1 MESRS
6 ATSSEND
13 KSAILGKLNATVL
26 KELKPVSLGLALLY
40 LLFTISHYIFLRG
53 QLQLIMTLTAAVTV
67 FLLIIINLA
76 LHKFDIPIS
85 SAHPIGLL
93 IALIVLFNGIL
104 HLYLTDDPLH
114 TTNLALIVL
123 GSGFLFLSTITHL
136 IIAFMTGISWL
147 FVALVSTNRG
157 DWVHFGFFLISSIVL
172 SVIIHVVR
180 RRTRIEAEKIRLS
193 EQKQTEELKQA
204 IIALEESR
212 EKYRDLFENANDLIQ
227 SVNPDGKFEYVNK
240 AWEELLGYTATD
252 RKHLTLMDIIR
263 EDNRKKCQEIF
274 ERVSRGESFHNQ
286 ETVFIAKSGKEIYVE
301 GSINP
306 QMKGDKFIATRA
318 IFRDITTR
326 KAAEEELKRL
336 HAELKNVNE
345 RLKEAY
351 TDVKSEK
358 DILSKVIQDEEI
370 GFITD
375 SAGIITAVTDKATQL
390 TGKSRLEILNK
401 PLTEMFEDTSRASI
415 TEAIRLGNIK
425 NFHSVDAILKTEKP
439 TDFSYIVNIMR
450 LNSLKEKQL
459 LVILRVETELS
470 SG

>member
-76 LHKFDIPIS
+76 LHKFDIPIR

-104 HLYLTDDPLH
+104 HLYLADDPLH

-123 GSGFLFLSTITHL
+123 GSGFLFLSTITYL
-136 IIAFMTGISWL
+136 IIVFMTGISWL
-147 FVALVSTNRG
+147 FVAIGSTNQG
-157 DWVHFGFFLISSIVL
+157 SWFHFGFFLISSIAL
-172 SVIIHVVR
+172 STIIHVVR
-180 RRTRIEAEKIRLS
+180 KRTRIEAEKTRIS
-193 EQKQTEELKQA
+193 ENYQNEKSKQLIAELQ
-204 IIALEESR
+204 ESQS
-212 EKYRDLFENANDLIQ
+212 KYKDLFDNANDLIQ
-227 SVNPDGKFEYVNK
+227 SVKPDGKFEYVNR
-240 AWEELLGYTATD
+240 AWEELLGYTAAD
-252 RKHLTLMDIIR
+252 RKNLTLIDIIR
-263 EDNRKKCQEIF
+263 EDNRKKCKEIF
-274 ERVSRGESFHNQ
+274 ERVSRGESFKNQ
-286 ETVFIAKSGKEIYVE
+286 ETVFVAKSSREIFVE
-301 GSINP
+301 GSISP
-306 QMKGDKFIATRA
+306 QMKADQFVASRA

-336 HAELKNVNE
+336 HTELKNVNE

-351 TDVKSEK
+351 ADIKSEK
-358 DILSKVIQDEEI
+358 DILSKAIQDEEI

-401 PLTEMFEDTSRASI
+401 PLTEMFEDASRASI

-425 NFHSVDAILKTEKP
+425 NFHSVDAVLKTEKP
-439 TDFSYIVNIMR
+439 TDFGYIVNIMR

-459 LVILRVETELS
+459 LVILRIDTEL
-470 SG
+470 